1 MQIGGHIPENGV
13 RGLLNELLLGGRDA
27 CDLSHLHLDVLDG
40 VATGDGKRERGSIS
54 FDEELHTCVVA
65 KPSVPAVY
73 VGAIDF
79 KRLHILHPFAVGG
92 VPRASGYTKATAT
105 ADARSH
111 CDDCAGAV
119 RQIDWWRWLQR
130 GMSSAR
136 KAAAGVGE
144 RCGGGTRGATA
155 PHS

>member
-1 MQIGGHIPENGV
+1 
-13 RGLLNELLLGGRDA
+13 
-27 CDLSHLHLDVLDG
+27 
-40 VATGDGKRERGSIS
+40 
-54 FDEELHTCVVA
+54 
-65 KPSVPAVY
+65 
-73 VGAIDF
+73 
-79 KRLHILHPFAVGG
+79 
-92 VPRASGYTKATAT
+92 
-105 ADARSH
+105 
-111 CDDCAGAV
+111 V